1 MSVRTETVQLS
12 LHLMIRLSGQPK
24 PEDEIKEYLH
34 KMLAEGLVSKNEL
47 EEVIA
52 FYESLPFEDGFG
64 KAILLCRVISQMV
77 HKQIQLENDRKTLK
91 KLRNCEIALKELLQ
105 ELLVEGI
112 DVDNFIRLYE
122 DCLVRLQKDRAI
134 EENIAAHSRQAF
146 ERMETWA
153 CEVHRKIKAHY
164 EKLSERVSLLAQS
177 KTQLT
182 QEQTQ
187 RIAALQQAIE
197 KAREELQSQEGS
209 FERLAARLKKDKAA
223 FAHLAQDVRAMMEN
237 VQKK

>member
-1 MSVRTETVQLS
+1 MSVRTEIVQLS
-12 LHLMIRLSGQPK
+12 PHLMIRLRAQPNS
-24 PEDEIKEYLH
+24 EDEIKECLH
-34 KMLAEGLVSKNEL
+34 RMLEEGLVSRDEL

-52 FYESLPFEDGFG
+52 FYQSLPFEDGFG

-77 HKQIQLENDRKTLK
+77 HKQIQMENDRKTLK

-134 EENIAAHSRQAF
+134 EENIAEHSSQAF
-146 ERMETWA
+146 ERMESWA
-153 CEVHRKIKAHY
+153 CEVHQKIKAHY
-164 EKLSERVSLLAQS
+164 KKLSERVSQLAQLQ
-177 KTQLT
+177 TQLT

-209 FERLAARLKKDKAA
+209 FERLAARLKKDKEA
-223 FAHLAQDVRAMMEN
+223 FALLGQDVRAMMEN
-237 VQKK
+237 IQKK